1 VKRIVVAINNRCEGC
16 NNVLVAIDYLC
27 EGYNNAREKSSEI
40 VALHLDR
47 NGRPNLPRRG
57 EQTTGHIVIYKVP
70 LKQLVGEEQKA
81 RVLAC
86 RAQIQRQPTTCT
98 CSTRNEYE
106 LIDSAVEMVVL
117 SIFCIKADRL
127 LLDDPAGRL
136 M

>member
-1 VKRIVVAINNRCEGC
+1 MNSEMDSSSNRCGGC
-16 NNVLVAIDYLC
+16 NDVC
-27 EGYNNAREKSSEI
+27 EKKSNEI

-47 NGRPNLPRRG
+47 NGRPRRG
-57 EQTTGHIVIYKVP
+57 EQTGHIVTYKVP

-106 LIDSAVEMVVL
+106 LIDSAVEMVL

>member
-57 EQTTGHIVIYKVP
+57 EQTGHIVIYKVP

-86 RAQIQRQPTTCT
+86 RVQIQRQPTTC
-98 CSTRNEYE
+98 STRNEYE
-106 LIDSAVEMVVL
+106 QIDSAVEMVL
-117 SIFCIKADRL
+117 SIFCMKADRL
-127 LLDDPAGRL
+127 LDDPGCWTTNVA
-136 M
+136 